1 MKKTVLLLLVLT
13 LAVGAFTQERHMTI
27 VQHGGGAETIGPMP
41 PMPPLRGP
49 GGTWWKD
56 SELAT
61 KLKLTDQQKQQLE
74 QTFLDYRLK
83 LVDLHADV
91 ERQELKLQPLM
102 DADQVNEA
110 QVSTALDS
118 LIAARGRLEKTN
130 AMMNIS
136 MRKVLS
142 TEQWKQLQSL
152 RKERFNVMYR
162 REPGRPGE
170 KGMRIHIDGPDDGP
184 GTFEAP
190 VPPPAPGPPPGSD
203 N

>member
-1 MKKTVLLLLVLT
+1 MKKTLLI
-13 LAVGAFTQERHMTI
+13 LAVLSITMGAFAQEKHMTI
-27 VQHGGGAETIGPMP
+27 VTRGGGPETMAPMH

-56 SELAT
+56 SELAA

-102 DADQVNEA
+102 DADQVNEG

-118 LIAARGRLEKTN
+118 LIAARGKLEKTN

-142 TEQWKQLQSL
+142 IDQWKQLQSL

-170 KGMRIHIDGPDDGP
+170 KGMRFKIQDDGMGP
-184 GTFEAP
+184 EAP
-190 VPPPAPGPPPGSD
+190 TPPPPPPGDD

>member
-1 MKKTVLLLLVLT
+1 MKKTLLLLAVLT
-13 LAVGAFTQERHMTI
+13 ITIGAFAQEKHMTI
-27 VQHGGGAETIGPMP
+27 VTHGGGPETMGPMP

-142 TEQWKQLQSL
+142 IDQWKQLQSL
-152 RKERFNVMYR
+152 RKERFNVMYH

-170 KGMRIHIDGPDDGP
+170 RGTRIRIDGPGEGS
-184 GTFEAP
+184 GTFETP
-190 VPPPAPGPPPGSD
+190 VPPPAPAPPPGDD

>member
-1 MKKTVLLLLVLT
+1 MKKTLLLLAVLT
-13 LAVGAFTQERHMTI
+13 IAMGAFAQEKHMTI
-27 VQHGGGAETIGPMP
+27 VTRGGGPETMGPMP

-56 SELAT
+56 SELAA

-102 DADQVNEA
+102 DADQVNEG
-110 QVSTALDS
+110 QVSAALDS
-118 LIAARGRLEKTN
+118 LIAARGKLEKTN

-142 TEQWKQLQSL
+142 IDQWKQLQSL

-162 REPGRPGE
+162 REPGHPGE
-170 KGMRIHIDGPDDGP
+170 KGMR
-184 GTFEAP
+184 FKVEAP
-190 VPPPAPGPPPGSD
+190 DGMGGPEAPTPPPPPPGDD